1 MRLTEAFDRYCLDCI
16 VFRNQS
22 KKTEEN
28 HYVCLRAL
36 VAYLGDAEIE
46 EVTFHQIRDWKMHLD
61 KTRSS
66 STVRN
71 YVIRLRVVLAHLEKL
86 GLKVVSPDLVPVPK
100 RVDRVP
106 SVICKEQVTSLI
118 ASTKNIKYKA
128 IVSLLYASG
137 LRVSEL
143 CALNR
148 EDVKGDSFTVV
159 GKGGKARLCFL
170 DERTKVLTALYLEQR
185 TDNHAALFMTD
196 YSSRMTPGTVQETF
210 RRLRR
215 VSGIECHPHTLRH
228 SYATN
233 LMDNGMHIYTLSRL
247 MGHSSIQTTSV
258 YLHVTD
264 PQLKS
269 EYDKHHR
276 T

>member
-1 MRLTEAFDRYCLDCI
+1 MTITEAFDLYRLDYI

-22 KKTEEN
+22 AKTEEN
-28 HYVCLRAL
+28 HYVCMRAL
-36 VAYLGDAEIE
+36 VGFFGDVEIE
-46 EVTFHQIRDWKMHLD
+46 SLSFRMVRDWKLHLD
-61 KTRSS
+61 KNRSPA
-66 STVRN
+66 TVRN
-71 YVIRLRVVLAHLEKL
+71 YVIRLRVVLEHLNRR
-86 GLKVVSPDLVPVPK
+86 GYKVLDANVVPVPK
-100 RVDRVP
+100 RIQKVP
-106 SVICKEQVTSLI
+106 VCLSREQVTTFIS
-118 ASTKNIKYKA
+118 STKSLKNKA
-128 IVSLLYASG
+128 IISLLYASG

-148 EDVKGDSFTVV
+148 EDIKDDKFTVV

-170 DERTKVLTALYLEQR
+170 DERTKVLMGLYLESR
-185 TDNHAALFMTD
+185 VDNHQALFLTD
-196 YSSRMTPGTVQETF
+196 YNGRITPGTVQDNF
-210 RRLRR
+210 RRIRKA
-215 VSGIECHPHTLRH
+215 SGIECHPHTLRH

-264 PQLKS
+264 PQLQE
-269 EYDKHHR
+269 EYTKHHK